1 MKNGF
6 EYKTSKHITRGS
18 LANNEPEEIV
28 YLVDQPIVDTAKLR
42 VSGPFTVEA
51 VPSNEIR
58 VSPLENGK
66 TNIETSN
73 NIDLNLAELEEWIS
87 ELKSTGIRGL
97 NDKIIEFANIKI
109 NKGTGFIH
117 AFGEVLSDKDIYLKS
132 VISFGPNFNSLDQ
145 RQIELVVDE
154 VLNFN
159 EKPDLIIFP
168 FFHIDPEASKDI
180 DNIEIPN
187 YKIIKAQM
195 NLDLI
200 TEDLKRKRTSNQ
212 SYWLIG
218 SPEIEI
224 IKLPKNKYK
233 VKIIGFDY
241 YDPIKGNITSGSTK
255 DISMWMLDT
264 DYDEKSLFPDQVFL
278 VDNDK
283 NRNWDKIKKLLNN
296 KVNETELKKFYSDT
310 SVDFNLGKNKKI
322 GVKIVDSRGIE
333 SLIIKKIDG

>member
-1 MKNGF
+1 M
-6 EYKTSKHITRGS
+6 
-18 LANNEPEEIV
+18 
-28 YLVDQPIVDTAKLR
+28 
-42 VSGPFTVEA
+42 
-51 VPSNEIR
+51 
-58 VSPLENGK
+58 
-66 TNIETSN
+66 
-73 NIDLNLAELEEWIS
+73 
-87 ELKSTGIRGL
+87 
-97 NDKIIEFANIKI
+97 
-109 NKGTGFIH
+109 
-117 AFGEVLSDKDIYLKS
+117 KS
-132 VISFGPNFNSLDQ
+132 VISFGPKFNSLDQ
-145 RQIELVVDE
+145 RQIELVVEE

-187 YKIIKAQM
+187 CKIIKAQM

-296 KVNETELKKFYSDT
+296 QVNETELKKFYSDT